1 MSRFIRYDIYNE
13 NIGVI
18 TLNRPDAANALS
30 RQLLHDLSAK
40 VTEINEDKNIRCL
53 LITGRALKHFQLVL
67 I

>member
-53 LITGRALKHFQLVL
+53 LITGGH
-67 I
+67 